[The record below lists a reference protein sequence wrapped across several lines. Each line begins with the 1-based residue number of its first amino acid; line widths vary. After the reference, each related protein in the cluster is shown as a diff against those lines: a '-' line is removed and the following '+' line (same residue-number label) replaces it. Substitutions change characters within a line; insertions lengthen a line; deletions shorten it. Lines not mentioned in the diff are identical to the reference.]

1 MRHSHKNHGL
11 RGFRGEGPIGPM
23 GRHAGFG
30 DDDDPGRSGGR
41 GHRGGSHGRGPGG
54 GRKRGMGSR
63 GGRPR
68 GDVRAAVLVLLAEQP
83 RHGYDLI
90 RAIEERSNGAWTPSP
105 GSIYP
110 TLQALEDQGLIVID
124 TVDSRKTASLT
135 EDGQAWVDEHPEE
148 SATLFDTEESPE
160 GSAGQIR
167 AEMMALRDAAM
178 HVARHSGSDDR
189 GAKAVEILSGA
200 RKAMYR
206 LLAGD
211 DA

>member
-1 MRHSHKNHGL
+1 MRNSHKHQGP
-11 RGFRGEGPIGPM
+11 RGDRGESPLGPM

-30 DDDDPGRSGGR
+30 DDDEFGHAGGR
-41 GHRGGSHGRGPGG
+41 GPRGSGRGRGPGG
-54 GRKRGMGSR
+54 GRRRGPGSR

-68 GDVRAAVLVLLAEQP
+68 GDVRAAVMVLLAEQP

-110 TLQALEDQGLIVID
+110 MLQALEDEGLIAIES
-124 TVDSRKTASLT
+124 VDGRKNASLT
-135 EDGQAWVDEHPEE
+135 DDGLAWVSEHADEA
-148 SATLFDTEESPE
+148 ATLFDSEESPE
-160 GSAGQIR
+160 GSSGQIR
-167 AEMMALRDAAM
+167 AETMALRDAAM
-178 HVARHSGSDDR
+178 HVARHPGSDAT
-189 GAKAVEILSGA
+189 GAKAVEILAGA

-211 DA
+211 EA

>member
-1 MRHSHKNHGL
+1 MTHSHQNYGS
-11 RGFRGEGPIGPM
+11 RGFRGEGPSGPL

-30 DDDDPGRSGGR
+30 DDDEPGHAGGR
-41 GHRGGSHGRGPGG
+41 GHRGGGRGRGPGA
-54 GRKRGMGSR
+54 GRRRGAGSR

-90 RAIEERSNGAWTPSP
+90 RAIEERSAGAWTPSP

-110 TLQALEDQGLIVID
+110 TLQALEDQGLIAID
-124 TVDSRKTASLT
+124 TVEGRKIASLT
-135 EDGQAWVDEHPEE
+135 DVGLAWVHEHPDEA
-148 SATLFDTEESPE
+148 ATLFASEESPV
-160 GSAGQIR
+160 GSSGQIR

-178 HVARHSGSDDR
+178 HVARHPSRDDK

-206 LLAGD
+206 LLAED
-211 DA
+211 DD